1 MDFDFSP
8 EQMMLRDQARDFLV
22 NECPSALVR
31 QMMDDE
37 RGHSPALWRQM
48 ADLGLL
54 SVAIPEEYGGLG
66 MGMVEHALI
75 LEQMGRTLCPGPY
88 FATTVLTATAILAGG
103 TAAQKQQYLSAIAAG
118 DLIGTV
124 ALLEDEI
131 AWDASGVHAQAT
143 PVAGGYRLNGLKR
156 LVPFAKVAD
165 FVIVPA
171 RIGGPDGDVSLFL
184 VDRATDGVTVTP
196 LVSLDMTEKVSQIEL
211 TDAMVPAAC
220 VLGQPGNGA
229 AVFDAVVQRAA
240 VAAAAEMVGA
250 ARASLDMSVEYAKTR
265 EQFGQPIGSFQAVKH
280 RLADMLVDAE
290 AAFAATYYA
299 AWAQDDHGDEAQVAA
314 HVAKAY
320 TNEAARKICGDAIQ
334 VHGGIGFT
342 WEYDLHLYFKRAKHY
357 EALYGD
363 TQFHREKLAQHAGA
377 AH

>member
-1 MDFDFSP
+1 MDFDFSS
-8 EQMMLRDQARDFLV
+8 EQMMLRDQARDFLL
-22 NECPSALVR
+22 NESPSALVR
-31 QMMDDE
+31 QAADGD
-37 RGHSPALWRQM
+37 GHSPDLWRQM

-54 SVAIPEEYGGLG
+54 AVAIPEEYGGLG
-66 MGMVEHALI
+66 LGMVEHALI
-75 LEQMGRTLCPGPY
+75 LEQIGRTLCPGPY
-88 FATTVLTATAILAGG
+88 FATTVLAATAILSGG
-103 TAAQKQQYLSAIAAG
+103 TEAQKGQYLSAIAAG

-131 AWDASGVHAQAT
+131 AWDASGVHAQAA
-143 PVAGGYRLNGLKR
+143 PAEGGYRLSGVKR
-156 LVPFAKVAD
+156 FVPFANVAQ
-165 FVIVPA
+165 FIIVPA

-184 VDRATDGVTVTP
+184 VDGATAGMTVTP
-196 LVSLDMTEKVSQIEL
+196 LVSLDMTEKVFHVEL
-211 TDAMVPAAC
+211 ADALVPAEC
-220 VLGQPGNGA
+220 VLGQPGQGA

-240 VAAAAEMVGA
+240 VAAAAEMYGA

-280 RLADMLVDAE
+280 KLADMLLDAE

-299 AWAQDDHGDEAQVAA
+299 AWAQDDHGDEARIAA

>member
-8 EQMMLRDQARDFLV
+8 EQIMLRDQARDFLV
-22 NECPSALVR
+22 NESPMSLVR

-37 RGHSPALWRQM
+37 RGYSPDVWRQM

-54 SVAIPEEYGGLG
+54 SVTIPEEYGGLG

-75 LEQMGRTLCPGPY
+75 LEQIGRTLCPGPY
-88 FATTVLTATAILAGG
+88 LATTVLTATAILNGG
-103 TAAQKQQYLSAIAAG
+103 TDAQKGQYLSAIASG

-124 ALLEDEI
+124 ALLEDAI
-131 AWDASGVHAQAT
+131 AWDASGIRTQAT
-143 PVAGGYRLNGLKR
+143 PADGGYRLTGRKR
-156 LVPFAKVAD
+156 FVPFANVAQ
-165 FVIVPA
+165 FIIVPA

-184 VDRATDGVTVTP
+184 VDGATPGVTVTP
-196 LVSLDMTEKVSQIEL
+196 LVSLDLTQKTSEIEL
-211 TDAMVPAAC
+211 VDAMVPAAC

-229 AVFDAVVQRAA
+229 AVIDAVVQRAA
-240 VAAAAEMVGA
+240 VAAAAEMYGA
-250 ARASLDMSVEYAKTR
+250 SRQSLDMSVDYAKTR

-280 RLADMLVDAE
+280 KLADMLLDAE

-299 AWAQDDHGDEAQVAA
+299 AWAQDDHGDEAATAA

-320 TNEAARKICGDAIQ
+320 VNEASRKICGEAIQ
-334 VHGGIGFT
+334 AHGGIGFT

-363 TQFHREKLAQHAGA
+363 TQFHREKLAQRAGA